1 MTASTKTI
9 AVAGLGLL
17 GRGIVT
23 CLLSRGFRVIAFDA
37 NAEVRDAASH
47 HIAGGLK
54 ELVERGG
61 FAAALLGEWRGR
73 YVEAAGV
80 NAFAAADFVI
90 ESIFEDLDAK
100 RRLFD
105 EIENVVAPTTPIAS
119 NTSALPISTLQA
131 NRKHPARFIGLH
143 WAEPCHLTRF
153 LEVVRGERT
162 DDATVDAALS
172 LAHAA
177 GKDASLVRKDVEGFI
192 VNRLG
197 YAMYREAFWLLENGV
212 ADVATIDRA
221 FVNALSVW
229 ANVAGPFRWMDL
241 TGVPA
246 YAAVMKRLFPQ
257 LSCSTD
263 VPNAIREVVER
274 GGVGIANGDGFYQ
287 YTPAEAE
294 RWERVLRENV
304 WRVRAMQEELLSPP
318 PASSTT
324 TQEVRP

>member
-1 MTASTKTI
+1 MPDVATNAAKTV

-23 CLLSRGFRVIAFDA
+23 CLLSRGFRVVAFDA
-37 NAEVRDAASH
+37 DPAARGTARRH
-47 HIAGGLK
+47 VEGGLT
-54 ELVERGG
+54 ELVDRGG
-61 FAAALLGEWRGR
+61 FDRAILADWRER
-73 YVEAAGV
+73 YVEADGV
-80 NAFAAADFVI
+80 AAFASADFVI

-105 EIENVVAPTTPIAS
+105 DIEAVVAPNTPVAS
-119 NTSALPISTLQA
+119 NTSALPITVLQSG
-131 NRKHPARFIGLH
+131 RKHAERFIGLH

-153 LEVVRGERT
+153 LEVVRGEQT
-162 DDATVDAALS
+162 NDATVDAALA
-172 LAHAA
+172 LGAAA
-177 GKDASLVRKDVEGFI
+177 GKEPSLVKRDVEGFI

-221 FVNALSVW
+221 FSNAMSVW

-257 LSCSTD
+257 LSNATD
-263 VPNAIREVVER
+263 VPRTMRELVGR
-274 GGVGIANGDGFYQ
+274 GGAGVSNGVGFYD
-287 YTPAEAE
+287 YTPEDAD

-304 WRVRAMQEELLSPP
+304 WRVRAMQDELIPGGEP
-318 PASSTT
+318 
-324 TQEVRP
+324 R

>member
-1 MTASTKTI
+1 VTKTSADTII

-17 GRGIVT
+17 GRGIVA

-37 NAEVRDAASH
+37 NANVETRAATSQ
-47 HIAGGLK
+47 HIARGLN

-61 FAAALLGEWRGR
+61 FDAALTKEWRRR
-73 YVEAAGV
+73 YVEAAGLD
-80 NAFAAADFVI
+80 AFAGADSVI

-100 RRLFD
+100 RQLFD
-105 EIENVVAPTTPIAS
+105 AIEAVVKPTTPIAS

-131 NRKHPARFIGLH
+131 NRKHPSRFVGLH
-143 WAEPCHLTRF
+143 WAEPCQLTRF
-153 LEVVRGERT
+153 LEVVRGEQT
-162 DDATVDAALS
+162 DDATVDAALA

-177 GKDASLVRKDVEGFI
+177 GKDPSLVQKDVEGFI
-192 VNRLG
+192 VNRLS

-257 LSCSTD
+257 LSCSTE
-263 VPNAIREVVER
+263 VPKAIRNIIDR
-274 GGVGIANGDGFYQ
+274 GGRGIADGDGFYR

-304 WRVRAMQEELLSPP
+304 WRVRAMQDELLSRG
-318 PASSTT
+318 PAEP
-324 TQEVRP
+324 EVRP